1 MIVDANNT
9 TDTLDINPDD
19 LGIDTTRQP
28 KNIPIQEILDL
39 RKRKPPLSLSQI
51 GKILGCSRQNIHDRL
66 RDFDEDGY
74 ERFRKSPDS
83 VYEVLQ
89 HKIISKIDDHKIAK
103 SNLQQSV
110 WSLGVLED
118 KKRLIR
124 NETTEVIDINILVT
138 NIQERKKRRDELL
151 KIVDVPFKLD
161 ATVKVGGEVCIVT

>member
-66 RDFDEDGY
+66 EIDEDGY
-74 ERFRKSPDS
+74 RLRKSTRTR
-83 VYEVLQ
+83 
-89 HKIISKIDDHKIAK
+89 
-103 SNLQQSV
+103 
-110 WSLGVLED
+110 G
-118 KKRLIR
+118 
-124 NETTEVIDINILVT
+124 
-138 NIQERKKRRDELL
+138 
-151 KIVDVPFKLD
+151 F
-161 ATVKVGGEVCIVT
+161 AT